1 MANDRTAKDN
11 LPKAMIPKRSVD
23 DYLNQLKKELKGS
36 DPALIQDALSDA
48 EEYLRS
54 ALDSA
59 KKDRPDIEHT
69 ETLDAI
75 FNKYGSPQEVA
86 AAYKKIEAHIQ
97 PVFAPTG
104 QPDTRPFL
112 TRFFSI
118 IGDARAWGAFLY
130 MIFAVLTGSLFGLWG
145 VFGSGISLFSLILV
159 IGIPITGLFLLS
171 IRGIAL
177 IEGRIVE
184 AMLGMRMPRK
194 PVFIR
199 RGLGPM
205 DKFKSLIKDPYTW
218 KSLLYLVLMFPLGW
232 LYFGLSGFAFAFALS
247 FIFAPVLE
255 LVFHLPLELYGTDTF
270 TPVGMLPVVVLA
282 GILMI
287 ILILHLAKFIGNKH
301 GRYAKYMLVRKQPD
315 SPE

>member
-1 MANDRTAKDN
+1 MSHNNAAEDN
-11 LPKAMIPKRSVD
+11 SRQDLTLKKSVD
-23 DYLNQLKKELKGS
+23 DYLIQLQKELKGS

-54 ALDSA
+54 ALDTA
-59 KKDRPDIEHT
+59 KSEIPDMEDT
-69 ETLDAI
+69 EALDVI
-75 FNKYGSPQEVA
+75 FEKYGSPEEVA
-86 AAYKKIEAHIQ
+86 AAYKKIEAHLQ
-97 PVFAPTG
+97 PVLAPSG
-104 QPDTRPFL
+104 QPDSRPFL
-112 TRFFSI
+112 SRFFGI
-118 IGDARAWGAFLY
+118 IADSRAWGAFLY
-130 MIFAVLTGSLFGLWG
+130 MIFAAFTGSLFGSWG
-145 VFGSGISLFSLILV
+145 LFGSGISLFSLILV

-184 AMLGMRMPRK
+184 ALLGMRMPRK
-194 PVFIR
+194 PVFFR

-205 DKFKSLIKDPYTW
+205 EKFKSLIKDPYTW

-247 FIFAPVLE
+247 FVVSPVLE

-287 ILILHLAKFIGNKH
+287 FLILHLAKFIGRKH
-301 GRYAKYMLVRKQPD
+301 GQFAKYMLVRKQPD
-315 SPE
+315 

>member
-1 MANDRTAKDN
+1 MANDRTAKGN
-11 LPKAMIPKRSVD
+11 PPKAMITERSVD
-23 DYLNQLKKELKGS
+23 DYLDQLKKELKGS

-59 KKDRPDIEHT
+59 KKDRPHIEHA

-97 PVFAPTG
+97 PVFAPAS

-130 MIFAVLTGSLFGLWG
+130 MIFTVLTGSLFGLWG
-145 VFGSGISLFSLILV
+145 LFGSGISLFSLILV

-232 LYFGLSGFAFAFALS
+232 LYFGLSGFALAFALS

-255 LVFHLPLELYGTDTF
+255 LVFRLPLELYGTDTF

-287 ILILHLAKFIGNKH
+287 ILILHLAKFIGKKH

-315 SPE
+315 